1 MPRSA
6 SSAPRSRITS
16 TFSGQSSSGE
26 SGDPNP
32 EMLIELS
39 VRNLAIFSDVR
50 VPFAPGLNIVTGETG
65 AGKSILVEAIHLALG
80 EKADPMAVKTGE
92 AEAEVSARFDL
103 SGRADLTEA
112 WEDAGFPWEEELV
125 LRRVIPAVG
134 RSRAYF
140 NGRMVSQSALAE
152 LSPLLMELVG
162 QHSVTQLLSRAAALS
177 AVDDFSGTVQG
188 ASEMRRLFRQIS
200 ANRRKVEEAASR
212 GANARERGEH
222 LDFQIQELTR
232 AALDPAE
239 EEKLAADLLVFRNA
253 SKVQEALRGAED
265 ALSSSEHSSV
275 SSLSFAAA
283 RLVEAAAVDPRIAA
297 FVERI
302 RSIRIEAQELAQ
314 EVSGMSEGVELSA
327 DRMERVEERLSEVRR
342 LKRKYGTDVPGLLAM
357 LAKIREEREALE
369 GVLEEEKRLREQLR
383 KQEED
388 GVRKALELGRKRRE
402 GTKRMGP
409 AVEKELSLV
418 DLAGAKFRVE
428 LVSRPSGA
436 DSLSANGFDEAEFL
450 FCANPGQEM
459 RPLSATASGGELS
472 RVMLALRNASARG
485 RGNRTMVFDEI
496 DTGIGGK
503 VAERVGARLKGL
515 GATAQVVCVTHLPQV
530 AAFADSHLLVSKRAG
545 KTAVVTGVQPLSNQD
560 RIKELARM
568 ISGTDVTEK
577 AQAQAKELIKG
588 AARG

>member
-1 MPRSA
+1 
-6 SSAPRSRITS
+6 
-16 TFSGQSSSGE
+16 
-26 SGDPNP
+26 
-32 EMLIELS
+32 MLIELS

-80 EKADPMAVKTGE
+80 EKADPMAVKAGE
-92 AEAEVSARFDL
+92 VEAEVSARFDL
-103 SGRADLTEA
+103 SGRADLKEA

-125 LRRVIPAVG
+125 LRRVIPAAG

-162 QHSVTQLLSRAAALS
+162 QHSVPQLLSRAAALS
-177 AVDDFSGTVQG
+177 ALDDFSGTVQG
-188 ASEMRRLFRQIS
+188 ASEMRRLYRQIS

-222 LDFQIQELTR
+222 LDFQIQELAR

-253 SKVQEALRGAED
+253 SKVQEALRGAEN

-283 RLVEAAAVDPRIAA
+283 RLKEAAAVDPRIAA
-297 FVERI
+297 LVERI
-302 RSIRIEAQELAQ
+302 RSIRIEAQELAR

-357 LAKIREEREALE
+357 LAKIREEREGLE
-369 GVLEEEKRLREQLR
+369 GALEEERRLREQLR

-388 GVRKALELGRKRRE
+388 GVREAQELGRRRRE
-402 GTKRMGP
+402 GAKRMGP
-409 AVEKELSLV
+409 AVEKELALV
-418 DLAGAKFRVE
+418 DLAAAKFRVE
-428 LVSRPSGA
+428 LVSRPPGA

-459 RPLSATASGGELS
+459 RPLSVTASGGELS

-515 GATAQVVCVTHLPQV
+515 GAAAQVVCVTHLPQV
-530 AAFADSHLLVSKRAG
+530 AAFADSHLLVAKKSG
-545 KTAVVTGVQPLSNQD
+545 KNAVATGVQPLSNQD